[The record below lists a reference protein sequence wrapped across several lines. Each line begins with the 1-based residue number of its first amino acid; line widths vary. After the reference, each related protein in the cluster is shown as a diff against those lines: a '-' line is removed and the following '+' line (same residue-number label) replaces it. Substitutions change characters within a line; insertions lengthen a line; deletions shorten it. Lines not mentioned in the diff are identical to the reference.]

1 MQQTMFGLI
10 KKNMRPHTLAAVC
23 PGTGGIAVARVR
35 REKDTPPIL
44 ELCAYQYRDKNKS
57 EEKILQKI
65 GNDFD
70 LGKLN
75 CVSMMEPGTY
85 NLLMVEAPDVQ
96 PDELK
101 AAIRWKIKDLIDFHI
116 DDAVVDVFE
125 VPDSKGT
132 AGKNRMMYAVVAR
145 NSAVKTRIDQL
156 VNAGLNLSVID
167 IPELALRNI
176 ASLLPEDVGGVAL
189 VYIGDDRGLITI
201 TRQSTLYLSRRI
213 EKGINALPDTPMH
226 DNDPEVVQ
234 DWLNGIIVEIQRSLD
249 YYESHFSK
257 PQVSSIIIAPMPRQI
272 DGVADYISAQ
282 LEIPARMLDVNTLI
296 DVQEKISP
304 IVQANCILA
313 IGAALRKEAAVL

>member
-1 MQQTMFGLI
+1 
-10 KKNMRPHTLAAVC
+10 
-23 PGTGGIAVARVR
+23 
-35 REKDTPPIL
+35 
-44 ELCAYQYRDKNKS
+44 
-57 EEKILQKI
+57 
-65 GNDFD
+65 
-70 LGKLN
+70 
-75 CVSMMEPGTY
+75 
-85 NLLMVEAPDVQ
+85 
-96 PDELK
+96 
-101 AAIRWKIKDLIDFHI
+101 
-116 DDAVVDVFE
+116 VFE

-189 VYIGDDRGLITI
+189 VYIGEDRGLITI

-226 DNDPEVVQ
+226 DNDQEVVQ

-257 PQVSSIIIAPMPRQI
+257 PQVSSVIIAPLPRQI
-272 DGVADYISAQ
+272 DGVAEYLASQ

-296 DVQEKISP
+296 DVQENIDP
-304 IVQANCILA
+304 TLQANCILA
-313 IGAALRKEAAVL
+313 IGAALRKEGAVL